1 MIMIPEKLP
10 SLLEYVMEQVQ
21 SKRLRRRNTYAHTT
35 SINECDKEVREKSR
49 TKMVYEEG
57 QKLQGA

>member
-1 MIMIPEKLP
+1 
-10 SLLEYVMEQVQ
+10 MEQVQ